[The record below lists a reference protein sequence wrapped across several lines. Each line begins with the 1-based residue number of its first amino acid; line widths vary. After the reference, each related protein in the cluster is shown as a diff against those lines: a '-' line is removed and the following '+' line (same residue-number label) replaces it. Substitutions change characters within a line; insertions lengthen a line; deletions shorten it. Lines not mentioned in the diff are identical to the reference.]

1 MNTGLEI
8 GKGLPSGMK
17 NLWSKEGKPN
27 WDAIETQ
34 DWFIDLKNCPQD
46 PTFHAEGDVG
56 IHTKMVLNAL
66 MNLEEFKGLN
76 QYDQQILSWSALL
89 HDIGKPKCTMTDEEG
104 FIRAPRHAVIGEKM
118 ARRMLWD
125 MGFKA
130 REAICSLIRLHGL
143 PIWCLDK
150 KNPNAAVAMAS
161 LRLTNKHLYLL
172 SKADVLGRKSIG
184 QDDFLE
190 RVEFYKEF
198 SMEQEC
204 WEQAKTFHNTHSQF
218 KFFHKYSSYPAVIY
232 DDTAFEIILLSG
244 IPGSGKDTYAK
255 AQKLPIISLDAIRE
269 EFKIKVTDKKAQG
282 KVAQIAYKQAKEYA
296 AKKKSFVWNSTN
308 LTKELRTKLINTLS
322 VYNPR
327 FKLIYIETSRA
338 NIFERRRETIPIRKL
353 EKMIDMLEMP
363 LPNEVHHIEYLRN

>member
-17 NLWSKEGKPN
+17 NLWSKDGKPN
-27 WDAIETQ
+27 WEVIEMQ
-34 DWFIDLKNCPQD
+34 DWFIDLQICPQD
-46 PTFHAEGDVG
+46 PIFHAEGDVG
-56 IHTKMVLNAL
+56 IHTKMVVNEL
-66 MNLEEFKGLN
+66 MDLEEFQALN

-89 HDIGKPKCTMTDEEG
+89 HDIGKPKCTMTDEDG
-104 FIRAPRHAVIGEKM
+104 AIRAPKHAAIGEKM

-125 MGFKA
+125 MDFKA

-150 KNPNAAVAMAS
+150 PNPNRAVAMAS

-172 SKADVLGRKSIG
+172 SKADVLGRKSTG

-190 RVEFYKEF
+190 RIEFYKEF
-198 SMEQEC
+198 SIEQEC

-218 KFFHKYSSYPAVIY
+218 KFFHKYSNYPAVIY
-232 DDTAFEIILLSG
+232 DDTTFEIILLSG

-255 AQKLPIISLDAIRE
+255 SKSLPIISLDAIRAE
-269 EFKIKVTDKKAQG
+269 LKIKITDKKAQG
-282 KVAQIAYKQAKEYA
+282 KVAQEAYKRAKEFA
-296 AKKKSFVWNSTN
+296 AKKRSFVWNSTN
-308 LTKELRTKLINTLS
+308 LTNELRTKIINTLS

-327 FKLIYIETSRA
+327 FKLVYVETSSA
-338 NIFERRRETIPIRKL
+338 NILERRRATIPVRKL
-353 EKMIDMLEMP
+353 EKMIDMLEIP
-363 LPNEVHHIEYLRN
+363 LPNEVHTIQYLRN